1 MNEYT
6 PEELGL
12 KAAEL
17 DGGGSSDRRI
27 GFYSIS
33 RVLGRGGMG
42 EVLKALDTRS
52 GRTVAL
58 KLIDTAG
65 AADPETLRRFE
76 REARAAAHLDHPN
89 IARMFGME
97 FDEKKHPF
105 IVMEY
110 IDGESLETIVVS
122 PVNRPF
128 SVLCDYIIQTARGLE
143 AAHRKSIIHRDI
155 KPGNLLVDHEGNLKI
170 IDFGLAK
177 SMFDRTALTTTGMV
191 VGTPRYIAP
200 EQALGRAVD
209 HRADIYS
216 LGATFY
222 ELVTHQ
228 SPFEGDSAMSIM
240 MKHVS
245 TPLVPPYMI
254 NPKVPGDISEIITRM
269 MAKDPGERYQDYEA
283 LIRDLESAKIHRM
296 AKEQRQQLATPASL
310 DAVGETSH
318 RPSSYLTE
326 GFVDINVAELPDG
339 EPPVPRAKLVL
350 LSLVGLVILAVAGA
364 SFLQARGAAE
374 RGEPSWVGRALVS
387 VFSRGE
393 PKKVMTPEDLVR
405 LDTERV
411 NATVRRMEAAIGKL
425 VDHNRTRQD
434 RSRMVTVRELREK
447 GVLTSEESRDGWG
460 NDFVI
465 TTAHGGVLMAAGRD
479 RAEDTEDDFRFS
491 VSGQRLQ
498 IPRPLT
504 LDDAAVILQTAD

>member
-17 DGGGSSDRRI
+17 GAAGSERRV
-27 GFYSIS
+27 GFYSVS

-58 KLIDTAG
+58 KLIDAG
-65 AADPETLRRFE
+65 AAADAETLRRFE

-97 FDEKKHPF
+97 FDDQKHPF

-110 IDGESLETIVVS
+110 IEGESLEKILTS
-122 PVNRPF
+122 PVNPPF
-128 SVLCDYIIQTARGLE
+128 SVLCDYVIQAARGLE
-143 AAHRKSIIHRDI
+143 AAHRKSIIHRDV
-155 KPGNLLVDHEGNLKI
+155 KPGNLLVDHEGTVKI

-200 EQALGRAVD
+200 EQALGRTVD

-245 TPLVPPYMI
+245 TPLVPPYMV

-310 DAVGETSH
+310 DAVGEASH

-326 GFVDINVAELPDG
+326 GFVDINVAELPDA
-339 EPPVPRAKLVL
+339 EQPVPRAKLVL
-350 LSLVGLVILAVAGA
+350 LSLVGLVILGLAGV
-364 SFLQARGAAE
+364 SFLQARTAAE
-374 RGEPSWVGRALVS
+374 RGEPSWVGRAIVG

-393 PKKVMTPEDLVR
+393 PKKTMTPEELVR

-411 NATVRRMEAAIGKL
+411 NTTLRRMEATIGKL
-425 VDHNRTRQD
+425 VDHNRTRED
-434 RSRMVTVRELREK
+434 RTRMVTVRELREK
-447 GVLTSEESRDGWG
+447 RVVTAEESRDGWG

-465 TTAHGGVLMAAGRD
+465 SSAHGGVLMAAGRD
-479 RAEDTEDDFRFS
+479 GEEDTADDFRFS
-491 VSGQRLQ
+491 ISGLRLQ
-498 IPRPLT
+498 VPRPIT
-504 LDDAAVILQTAD
+504 IDDAAVILQNTE